1 VLFSEWETFYVI
13 VGSSGAA
20 LTGLMF
26 VVITLMADNRREA
39 PGETLASFGTP
50 TVVHLSAVLLM
61 SAIMTAPW
69 PSITG
74 PRVALG
80 LSGGTGVIYVLIV
93 LARARRQVGYQPVF
107 EDWLFH
113 IILPFLAYAIVLL
126 AAVTLINKEAI
137 TQLFVIGGASLL
149 LIFISLHNAWDTVTY
164 VVVEQLEKRARGED
178 PKKDA

>member
-1 VLFSEWETFYVI
+1 
-13 VGSSGAA
+13 

-26 VVITLMADNRREA
+26 VVITLMADNRKEA
-39 PGETLASFGTP
+39 PGATLASFATP
-50 TVVHLSAVLLM
+50 TVVHLGAVLLI

-80 LSGGTGVIYVLIV
+80 LSGAIGVIYVLVV

-113 IILPFLAYAIVLL
+113 VILPLLAYAVVLV
-126 AAVTLINKEAI
+126 AAVTLTSIEAI
-137 TQLFVIGGASLL
+137 TQLFLVAGSSLL
-149 LIFISLHNAWDTVTY
+149 LIFIGLHNAWDTVTY
-164 VVVEQLEKRARGED
+164 VVVEQLEKT
-178 PKKDA
+178 P